1 VRLSLVFLV
10 KWGSFVSLQR
20 LNVTTMIEIMDTTL
34 RDGEQTSGVSFT
46 VREKLSIAKLL
57 LDELHVDRIEIASA
71 RVSEGEA
78 ECASRI
84 AAWAKRQG
92 FLDRIEVLGF
102 VDNGVSLNWIA
113 STGCKV
119 LNLLAKGSQKH
130 CTYQLR
136 KTQQQHAADICDVI
150 AQATDM
156 GIAVNIYLEDWSNGM
171 IHSPE
176 YVYAM
181 MDALKDQPIR
191 RFMIPDTL
199 GILNPDNTFAFC
211 SEMVRRYPNVHFD
224 FHAHNDYDLAV
235 ANVLAAVKAGVH
247 GVHTTINGLGE
258 RAGNAP
264 LSSVIAVLNDQLKCP
279 NGVVE
284 RKINHVSRVVETYT
298 GVRIPP
304 NKPVVGENVFTQCA
318 GIHADGDNKDNLY
331 YNDLLPERFGRVR
344 EYALGKLSGKANILK
359 NLQALG
365 IDLDDESMRKVT
377 DRIIELGDK
386 KQMVT
391 SDDLP
396 YIIADI
402 LRQDVQENKVHILN
416 YNLSL
421 GQGLHPVAT
430 LKIRINDADYEE
442 TASGDGQYDAF
453 MKALRRIYKDHLHR
467 DFPMLTNYAV
477 TIPPGGRTDA
487 FVQTFI
493 SWEYRGQSFKTRGL
507 DADQTEAAIKATLK
521 MLNKIENMQ

>member
-1 VRLSLVFLV
+1 
-10 KWGSFVSLQR
+10 
-20 LNVTTMIEIMDTTL
+20 
-34 RDGEQTSGVSFT
+34 
-46 VREKLSIAKLL
+46 
-57 LDELHVDRIEIASA
+57 
-71 RVSEGEA
+71 
-78 ECASRI
+78 
-84 AAWAKRQG
+84 
-92 FLDRIEVLGF
+92 
-102 VDNGVSLNWIA
+102 
-113 STGCKV
+113 
-119 LNLLAKGSQKH
+119 
-130 CTYQLR
+130 
-136 KTQQQHAADICDVI
+136 
-150 AQATDM
+150 
-156 GIAVNIYLEDWSNGM
+156 M
-171 IHSPE
+171 IHSPQ
-176 YVYAM
+176 YVFDM
-181 MDALKDQPIR
+181 MDALSCGPIR

-199 GILNPDNTFAFC
+199 GILNPDNTYAFC
-211 SEMVRRYPNVHFD
+211 SEMIRRYPDVRFD

-235 ANVLAAVKAGVH
+235 ANVMAAVKAGVH
-247 GVHTTINGLGE
+247 GIHTTINGLGE

-264 LSSVIAVLNDQLKCP
+264 LSSVIAVLNDQIKTP

-284 RKINHVSRVVETYT
+284 RRINHVSRVVETYT
-298 GVRIPP
+298 GVHIPA

-331 YNDLLPERFGRVR
+331 YNDLLPERFGRVL
-344 EYALGKLSGKANILK
+344 EYALGKMSGKANIRK
-359 NLQALG
+359 NLDALG
-365 IDLDDESMRKVT
+365 IDLDEESMRKVT
-377 DRIIELGDK
+377 ERIIELGDK
-386 KQMVT
+386 KQTVT

-402 LRQDVQENKVHILN
+402 LRQDVQETRVHILN

-453 MKALRRIYKDHLHR
+453 MKALRKIYKGQLGR
-467 DFPMLTNYAV
+467 DFPMLTNYSV